1 MAGANSTAYG
11 YVFHTLFLFLSYLHE
26 IYEIKFK
33 FSVDKIF
40 SFIFKL
46 KAAQALS
53 VSRHSFII
61 QQVNLKKNSNRHQAA
76 ASAAR

>member
-1 MAGANSTAYG
+1 MDMYFTHYF
-11 YVFHTLFLFLSYLHE
+11 YFYH
-26 IYEIKFK
+26 IYMKYIKIKFK

-61 QQVNLKKNSNRHQAA
+61 QQANLKENSNRHQAA